1 MAETREQLARQ
12 TETLTSISGIV
23 RTMKTLSAINATPY
37 EQAASSI
44 EAYEQTLQQGFA
56 HFAYCTQGKYAQQN
70 QASRKRL
77 LIVFGSDH
85 GLCGNYN
92 EQIAQCVSKHCEA
105 ENYQVLCIGARMQR
119 ALKDH
124 GFTPYLTLLPPASV
138 DGVSRLANQL
148 VQQINLFSSDDGLH
162 TVQVELAYTERADQ
176 GARRPLQTTLLPL
189 PTELFQPVSLWPNRS
204 LPMFTMQEDD
214 LLSAL
219 IRQYLFVRLY
229 RASAEAMATENAARL
244 ALMKQA
250 EEAVAE
256 RLEQVKQQASQVRQE
271 EITTELM
278 DIIIGHLD
286 E

>member
-23 RTMKTLSAINATPY
+23 RTMKTLSAINASPY

-44 EAYEQTLQQGFA
+44 EAYEQTLLQGFA
-56 HFAYCTQGKYAQQN
+56 NFAYCTQGKYAQQTAN
-70 QASRKRL
+70 GQKRL

-92 EQIAQCVSKHCEA
+92 EQVAQCVASQCQA
-105 ENYQVLCIGARMQR
+105 ADYQVLCIGARMQR
-119 ALKDH
+119 ALEDH
-124 GFTPYLTLLPPASV
+124 GFNPYLTLMPPASV

-148 VQQINLFSSDDGLH
+148 VQQIHLFSQGQALNELQ
-162 TVQVELAYTERADQ
+162 VQLAFTERADQ
-176 GARRPLQTTLLPL
+176 ASRKPLQTALLPL
-189 PTELFQPVSLWPNRS
+189 PQALFKPVPLWQSTS
-204 LPMFTMQEDD
+204 LPMFTLSEDA

-286 E
+286 D